1 MINLTEKVKDALTNT
16 KESGSVLEEIGELCM
31 ACGKDFTSGVELQKH
46 METEHGA

>member
-1 MINLTEKVKDALTNT
+1 MINLTKKVKDALTNT

-31 ACGKDFTSGVELQKH
+31 ACGKDFTSVELQKH